1 MARILLVD
9 DEPSIQLLYSDVLA
23 DHGHE
28 VVTAQSGDEAMQM
41 IQKMPLDLV
50 VLDIK
55 LGPESGLHVL
65 QQIVRYNRRL
75 PVLLLTAYTSFQDDY
90 TSWLADSYIIKS
102 SDPSE
107 FIEAV
112 QRLLK
117 RAELRARSQQ
127 IYKSGL
133 GARTSL

>member
-9 DEPSIQLLYSDVLA
+9 DEPSIRFLYSDILA

-28 VVTAQSGDEAMQM
+28 VVTAQSGGEAMQV
-41 IQKMPLDLV
+41 IQKTPLDLV

-55 LGPESGLHVL
+55 LGPESGLSVL
-65 QQIVRYNRRL
+65 QQMVRDHPRL
-75 PVLLLTAYTSFQDDY
+75 PVMLLTAYFSFQDDY

-107 FIEAV
+107 FLEAV

-117 RAELRARSQQ
+117 RDDSRARSQQ
-127 IYKSGL
+127 IYQTGF
-133 GARTSL
+133 GASTSL